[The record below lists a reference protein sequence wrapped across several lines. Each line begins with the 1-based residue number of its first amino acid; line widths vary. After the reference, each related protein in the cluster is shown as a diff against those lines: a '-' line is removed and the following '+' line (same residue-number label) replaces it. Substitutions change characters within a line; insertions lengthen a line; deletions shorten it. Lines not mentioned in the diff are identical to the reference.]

1 MFLKKFG
8 DLAAGVFFLILS
20 IALFLAASALPRS
33 LMGGLGSDF
42 MPKVL
47 AIITFIRVH
56 NEFFCILSFFQIRA
70 GFRTMRSFQ
79 PNEGAEEEKPEYLR
93 VLATIAAFTVYV
105 FVIEPAGFLLSSIVY
120 LFAQITILA
129 PKEKR
134 GIKGIIL
141 FAVIAVVVCVAVYF
155 IFRFGLNVMLPAGIL
170 G

>member
-1 MFLKKFG
+1 MQ
-8 DLAAGVFFLILS
+8 
-20 IALFLAASALPRS
+20 
-33 LMGGLGSDF
+33 
-42 MPKVL
+42 
-47 AIITFIRVH
+47 T
-56 NEFFCILSFFQIRA
+56 
-70 GFRTMRSFQ
+70 
-79 PNEGAEEEKPEYLR
+79 
-93 VLATIAAFTVYV
+93 
-105 FVIEPAGFLLSSIVY
+105 VY

>member
-20 IALFLAASALPRS
+20 IALFLAASALPPS
-33 LMGGLGSDF
+33 L
-42 MPKVL
+42 PKVL
-47 AIITFIRVH
+47 AIIT
-56 NEFFCILSFFQIRA
+56 CILSFFQIRA

>member
-1 MFLKKFG
+1 
-8 DLAAGVFFLILS
+8 
-20 IALFLAASALPRS
+20 
-33 LMGGLGSDF
+33 
-42 MPKVL
+42 
-47 AIITFIRVH
+47 
-56 NEFFCILSFFQIRA
+56 
-70 GFRTMRSFQ
+70 MRSSSRMK
-79 PNEGAEEEKPEYLR
+79 ERRRRSRSTCGCW
-93 VLATIAAFTVYV
+93 ATIAAFTVYV